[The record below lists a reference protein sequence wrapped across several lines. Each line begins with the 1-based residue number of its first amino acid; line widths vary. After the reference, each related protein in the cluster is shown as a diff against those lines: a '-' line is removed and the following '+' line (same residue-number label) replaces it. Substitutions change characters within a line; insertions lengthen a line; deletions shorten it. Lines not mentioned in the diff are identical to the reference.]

1 MKLTIVICA
10 RNESANLAVLFQA
23 LDSQILKENW
33 EIIFID
39 DFSTDDTAAQ
49 LQKFCD
55 NTPKAQLLSLA
66 HIASFSPYTPNKKK
80 GIEWAVS
87 LAKAPWVVLTDADC
101 TFGSNWLKRIYEEIS
116 KANADVICGPVMF
129 YDTPHFLSKLIL
141 LDQMAMM
148 ALTKWTVQQ
157 HIPVLANGANLS
169 FNKEKF
175 LTLAPYGQNQHIY
188 SGDDVFL
195 LQAFLSNGGKAI
207 YLQDE
212 NAIVGT
218 YSPASFSEFIHQRI
232 RWASKSVA
240 YKSKRLTG
248 GLIGIYLLN
257 LLLLLIAISSIWI
270 TSLRLPSLIVFLLK
284 TIIDTTIILPQ
295 AHFFKK
301 KRYLWL
307 MPIAECFHICYVVF
321 FGLLS
326 LSNTYTWKGRKVT
339 NGNGK

>member
-1 MKLTIVICA
+1 MKLTVVICA
-10 RNESANLAVLFQA
+10 RNESANLAALFQA
-23 LDSQILKENW
+23 LSSQVLKENW

-39 DFSTDDTAAQ
+39 DFSTDETAAL
-49 LQKFCD
+49 LQNFCD
-55 NTPKAQLLSLA
+55 NTSNAQLLCLSD
-66 HIASFSPYTPNKKK
+66 IASFSPYTPNKKK
-80 GIEWAVS
+80 GIDWAVS

-101 TFGSNWLKRIYEEIS
+101 TFGPNWLKRIYETIGNT
-116 KANADVICGPVMF
+116 NADVICGPVMF
-129 YDTPHFLSKLIL
+129 YDTPHFLSKFIL

-148 ALTKWTVQQ
+148 ALTKWTVKQ

-175 LTLAPYGQNQHIY
+175 LALAPYSQNQHIY

-195 LQAFLSNGGKAI
+195 LQAFLSNGGNAI

-212 NAIVGT
+212 NAIVST
-218 YSPASFSEFIHQRI
+218 YSPASFSAFIHQRV
-232 RWASKSVA
+232 RWASKSVT
-240 YKSKRLTG
+240 YKNSRLTS
-248 GLIGIYLLN
+248 GLIAIYLFN
-257 LLLLLIAISSIWI
+257 LLLMLIALSSIWI
-270 TSLRLPSLIVFLLK
+270 ASLRLPLLIFFLLK
-284 TIIDTTIILPQ
+284 TIVDTIIIFPQ

-301 KRYLWL
+301 KGQLWR